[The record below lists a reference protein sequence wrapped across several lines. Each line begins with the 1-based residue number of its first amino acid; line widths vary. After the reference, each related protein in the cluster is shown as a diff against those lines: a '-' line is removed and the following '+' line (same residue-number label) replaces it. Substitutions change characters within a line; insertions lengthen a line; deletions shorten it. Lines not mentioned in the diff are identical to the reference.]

1 MEMIWLI
8 TRRFIK
14 YLRVC
19 TRMEFTLSEARGRR
33 HRGTQGPPLW
43 AILLPSSPGNSARP
57 GGFGAL
63 AALAGSFPGSN
74 APSPPRAALRCSDC
88 EAGGVAR
95 GPHLCGSRLLGSLE
109 FPSSSSLK
117 SLAATLTASLTGLLQ
132 GCTLGRPQGPCSPAP
147 SGSTQPGTLVRGH
160 QGHLQTPSGP
170 SSAQQDN
177 AGPAPGWG
185 LGDRGSPLW
194 NATPSRDLG
203 SICEGVPASPHGA
216 GLSLFSLAVT
226 E

>member
-19 TRMEFTLSEARGRR
+19 TRMEFTLSEARGLR

-43 AILLPSSPGNSARP
+43 AILSFLPGNLGPGP

-74 APSPPRAALRCSDC
+74 APSPLRVALRCSDC

-117 SLAATLTASLTGLLQ
+117 LLAATLIASLTGLLQ
-132 GCTLGRPQGPCSPAP
+132 GCTLGQPQGPCSPAP
-147 SGSTQPGTLVRGH
+147 SGRTQPETLVGGH
-160 QGHLQTPSGP
+160 QGRLQTPSGP

-177 AGPAPGWG
+177 AGPAPG
-185 LGDRGSPLW
+185 D
-194 NATPSRDLG
+194 
-203 SICEGVPASPHGA
+203 GA
-216 GLSLFSLAVT
+216 
-226 E
+226 